1 MLDGNIRK
9 MLDEEYT
16 ETLKAI
22 SEAQAGDDNAK
33 WQLQK
38 LAELHKQRMNEE
50 QTERDNYVHFEEL
63 SMKHKQINS
72 DAEARKEE
80 LELKKE
86 QLKDGKFDRIAKAAL
101 DGAAIVVPC
110 VVSSYWMSKG
120 LKFEE
125 TGSFTSRVGNWV
137 SGHLRLFKK

>member
-1 MLDGNIRK
+1 MLDTEIRER
-9 MLDEEYT
+9 LDREYMD
-16 ETLKAI
+16 TLKAI
-22 SEAQAGDDNAK
+22 ADVQAGTEEAK

-50 QTERDNYVHFEEL
+50 QTGRENYASYEE
-63 SMKHKQINS
+63 I
-72 DAEARKEE
+72 
-80 LELKKE
+80 ELKRE
-86 QLKDGKFDRIAKAAL
+86 QLKDGKFDRIVKVVV
-101 DGAAIVVPC
+101 DGVAIVLPC
-110 VVSSYWMSKG
+110 VVSSYWMGKG

>member
-1 MLDGNIRK
+1 MLDETIRK

-16 ETLKAI
+16 ETLRAV
-22 SEAQAGDDNAK
+22 SEAQAGDEDAK

-38 LAELHKQRMNEE
+38 LTELHKQRMNEE
-50 QTERDNYVHFEEL
+50 QTERENYVQFEEL
-63 SMKHKQINS
+63 SMKRKQI
-72 DAEARKEE
+72 DEE
-80 LELKKE
+80 IELKKE
-86 QLKDGKFDRIAKAAL
+86 QLKDGKFDRIAKIAL
-101 DGAAIVVPC
+101 DGAAVVVPC
-110 VVSSYWMSKG
+110 VVSSYWMGKG

>member
-1 MLDGNIRK
+1 MMLDR
-9 MLDEEYT
+9 EYA
-16 ETLKAI
+16 ETLKTV
-22 SEAQAGDDNAK
+22 SEARAGDEGTK

-50 QTERDNYVHFEEL
+50 QSERESYIQGEEL
-63 SMKHKQINS
+63 DMKRKQN
-72 DAEARKEE
+72 EQE
-80 LELKKE
+80 LNLKKE
-86 QLKDGKFDRIAKAAL
+86 QIQEGKCDRVVKIVL
-101 DGAAIVVPC
+101 DGVAIVAPFA
-110 VVSSYWMSKG
+110 VSSYWMGKG

>member
-1 MLDGNIRK
+1 MLDTEIGER
-9 MLDEEYT
+9 LDREYMD
-16 ETLKAI
+16 TLKAI
-22 SEAQAGDDNAK
+22 ADVQAGTEEAK

-50 QTERDNYVHFEEL
+50 QTGRENYASYEE
-63 SMKHKQINS
+63 I
-72 DAEARKEE
+72 
-80 LELKKE
+80 ELKRE
-86 QLKDGKFDRIAKAAL
+86 QLKDGKFDRIVKVVV
-101 DGAAIVVPC
+101 DGVAIVLPC
-110 VVSSYWMSKG
+110 VVSSYWMGKG

>member
-1 MLDGNIRK
+1 MLDETIRK
-9 MLDEEYT
+9 MLDDEYT
-16 ETLKAI
+16 DTLRAV
-22 SEAQAGDDNAK
+22 SQAQAGSDDAK

-38 LAELHKQRMNEE
+38 LTELHKQRMNEE
-50 QTERDNYVHFEEL
+50 QTERDNYVRFEEL
-63 SMKHKQINS
+63 NVKQRQIDS
-72 DAEARKEE
+72 DAKARKEE

-110 VVSSYWMSKG
+110 VVSSYWMGKG
-120 LKFEE
+120 LRFEE

>member
-1 MLDGNIRK
+1 MLDEAIRK
-9 MLDEEYT
+9 MLDNAYT
-16 ETLKAI
+16 DTLKAV
-22 SEAQAGDDNAK
+22 SQAQAGSDDAK

-38 LAELHKQRMNEE
+38 LTELHKQRMNEE
-50 QTERDNYVHFEEL
+50 QTERDNYVRFEE
-63 SMKHKQINS
+63 MNVKQRQIDS
-72 DAEARKEE
+72 DAKARKEE

-86 QLKDGKFDRIAKAAL
+86 QLKDGKFDRIAKVAL

-110 VVSSYWMSKG
+110 VVSSYWMGKG

>member
-1 MLDGNIRK
+1 MLDTEIRER
-9 MLDEEYT
+9 LDREYMD
-16 ETLKAI
+16 TLKAI
-22 SEAQAGDDNAK
+22 ADVQAGTEEAK

-50 QTERDNYVHFEEL
+50 QTGRENYASYEE
-63 SMKHKQINS
+63 M
-72 DAEARKEE
+72 
-80 LELKKE
+80 ELKRE
-86 QLKDGKFDRIAKAAL
+86 QLKDGKFDRIVKVVV
-101 DGAAIVVPC
+101 DGVAIVLPC
-110 VVSSYWMSKG
+110 VVSSYWMGKG

>member
-1 MLDGNIRK
+1 MLDTEIRER
-9 MLDEEYT
+9 LDREYMD
-16 ETLKAI
+16 TLKAI
-22 SEAQAGDDNAK
+22 ADVQAGTEEAK

-50 QTERDNYVHFEEL
+50 QTGRENYASYEE
-63 SMKHKQINS
+63 I
-72 DAEARKEE
+72 EVRKEE
-80 LELKKE
+80 AELKRE
-86 QLKDGKFDRIAKAAL
+86 QLKDGKFDRIVKVVV
-101 DGAAIVVPC
+101 DGVAIVLPC
-110 VVSSYWMSKG
+110 VVSSYWMGKG

>member
-1 MLDGNIRK
+1 MLDETIRK
-9 MLDEEYT
+9 MLDDEYT

-22 SEAQAGDDNAK
+22 SEARASDEDAK

-38 LAELHKQRMNEE
+38 LTELHKQRMNEE
-50 QTERDNYVHFEEL
+50 QTERENYVQFEEL
-63 SMKHKQINS
+63 SIKRKQN
-72 DAEARKEE
+72 EEE
-80 LELKKE
+80 LALKRE
-86 QLKDGKFDRIAKAAL
+86 QLKDGKFDRIAKVAL
-101 DGAAIVVPC
+101 DGVAIVVPC
-110 VVSSYWMSKG
+110 VVSSYWMGKG